1 MYIAGPRPQSVYN
14 YTFHSQE
21 KQYPNNY
28 RAERRKIAVRILRW
42 ELAMLLVTAVL
53 AAGIFF
59 LPGEEAGVNVQ
70 YGTAAADFPWQ
81 GQGGRLNLNA
91 ATEEE
96 LEWLPGIGRPWPET
110 LLPGARSAAGSKAST
125 SSWPCGE

>member
-59 LPGEEAGVNVQ
+59 LPG
-70 YGTAAADFPWQ
+70 
-81 GQGGRLNLNA
+81 
-91 ATEEE
+91 
-96 LEWLPGIGRPWPET
+96 
-110 LLPGARSAAGSKAST
+110 
-125 SSWPCGE
+125 